1 MTCDG
6 GRLRLCAR
14 VDARLR
20 AAHVVVLPSQQGGVP
35 HGIGLGLVPPA
46 LGQTTPLQQK
56 YVACFIFIYRYMS
69 LEMSKSVIFY
79 TSSNLK

>member
-6 GRLRLCAR
+6 GRLRLSAR
-14 VDARLR
+14 VDAGVR

-46 LGQTTPLQQK
+46 LGQTDPLQQK
-56 YVACFIFIYRYMS
+56 KVTSLIFI
-69 LEMSKSVIFY
+69 
-79 TSSNLK
+79 